1 MGRVARAVVAGCPHH
16 VTQRGNRRG
25 DVFEVDEDRGAYLLF
40 LQRAEAL
47 PWSSSPA
54 AQTRT
59 YVTARPVEASVERMK
74 IRKFVVCPRISTVAL
89 VGLGIGLAIAA
100 GHKIRCAVILRRYYR
115 YKEKLEAEAE
125 KKYPIPAFLQ
135 GDCDNVPSG
144 KLERDWILD
153 QRKDWVKRRL
163 ATSKEF
169 YAVIR
174 YCGFEPAYG
183 H

>member
-59 YVTARPVEASVERMK
+59 YVTARPVEGSVERMK
-74 IRKFVVCPRISTVAL
+74 IRKFVVCPRISRISGRRGEEGGHSPPLCLCDFVAD
-89 VGLGIGLAIAA
+89 
-100 GHKIRCAVILRRYYR
+100 R
-115 YKEKLEAEAE
+115 
-125 KKYPIPAFLQ
+125 
-135 GDCDNVPSG
+135 
-144 KLERDWILD
+144 
-153 QRKDWVKRRL
+153 
-163 ATSKEF
+163 
-169 YAVIR
+169 
-174 YCGFEPAYG
+174 
-183 H
+183 